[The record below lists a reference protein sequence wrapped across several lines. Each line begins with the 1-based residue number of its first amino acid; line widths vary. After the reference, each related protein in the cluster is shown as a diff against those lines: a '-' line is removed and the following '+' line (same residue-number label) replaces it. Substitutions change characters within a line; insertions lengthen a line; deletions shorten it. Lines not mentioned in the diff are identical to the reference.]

1 MVASIYTRR
10 TPVDSSPA
18 PIASVRPPVEVGV
31 ALDGKGRQ
39 VVQLFYNANIPGFLL
54 LLLGCGKFD
63 IGSAPQ
69 LEAERVTNCTKKETR
84 NTWKTDSEKKPGKDK
99 YIQEGTENIW
109 EQQVVL
115 PSEM

>member
-1 MVASIYTRR
+1 MASIYTRR

-54 LLLGCGKFD
+54 LPLGCGKFD

-69 LEAERVTNCTKKETR
+69 LEPERVTNCTKKKQGTHEKQILNKSPGRINTR
-84 NTWKTDSEKKPGKDK
+84 GHREHLRAASGAT
-99 YIQEGTENIW
+99 
-109 EQQVVL
+109 
-115 PSEM
+115 